1 MTSTQALPSV
11 TSRDFEVLA
20 ALDRSR
26 LTAEQLLK
34 LSETFT
40 LPFTTERR
48 VRERLQT
55 LCDCGRVRRS
65 QYYATAGR
73 GAQTYYTLTRV
84 GYRLLYGDEATPPT
98 KRYFGDIGVANH
110 HHTRC
115 LADFIV
121 HTAVSAHRSGLT
133 LANFCRENTLRL
145 EIGEQYLYPDC
156 AFQLV
161 TADGRAFSYF
171 VELDNGSERV
181 ESDKPIDS
189 WERKIR
195 LYEICQDHCPER
207 FRVLI
212 VTTRRP
218 ERLDHILN
226 AAARLTR
233 NTQRSLFY
241 GICLP
246 QYLSADFAL
255 TAACFLNHRDQ
266 PVSLIPAQ
274 SSPHAPREESG
285 ISAPPV
291 SPIGVP
297 LAEQAAYAV

>member
-1 MTSTQALPSV
+1 MASTQALRSV
-11 TSRDFEVLA
+11 TSRDFEILA
-20 ALDRSR
+20 ALDRCP

-34 LSETFT
+34 LSEMFT

-48 VRERLQT
+48 VRERLQI

-73 GAQTYYTLTRV
+73 GAQNYYTLTRL
-84 GYRLLYGDEATPPT
+84 GYRLLYGDEALPPT
-98 KRYFGDIGVANH
+98 KRYFGDIGVSNH

-115 LADFIV
+115 LADFIM

-145 EIGEQYLYPDC
+145 EIDDQCLYPDC

-161 TADGRAFSYF
+161 TEGARAFSYF

-195 LYEICQDHCPER
+195 LYESCQDHCPER

-218 ERLDHILN
+218 ERLDHILS
-226 AAARLTR
+226 AAVRLTH
-233 NTQRSLFY
+233 NGQRSLFY

-246 QYLSADFAL
+246 QYLGADFPL
-255 TAACFLNHRDQ
+255 TATCFINHRGQ
-266 PVSLIPAQ
+266 PVSLIPSVQSDYRPPVHDSSAAVQ
-274 SSPHAPREESG
+274 SSGRRDHSLHA
-285 ISAPPV
+285 
-291 SPIGVP
+291 
-297 LAEQAAYAV
+297 AAVC